1 MRSKGYAMLRSY
13 FLRGCCAI
21 ALLTSA
27 CAPGTPPPAANRAHL
42 ESELAAAERRL
53 AELSRQV
60 ASLQAAIDGHRKT
73 LQEIDAASPAEPSQ
87 AQPPAAADHPLPG
100 PGAAATPAEAAP
112 DPAPGTPP
120 PPAALPGKPAEGT
133 PATPEALYRQAMEA
147 YRAGALES
155 ATTFFEDFYKQHPQH
170 PLADNAL
177 YWAGECQYARKRY
190 LKAIDT
196 FKSVLEQYPNGGK
209 VPDALLKT
217 GFSYLALGD
226 KTTGRHYLQHVIR
239 QYPFSPAGAKAE
251 ERLSV
256 IR

>member
-1 MRSKGYAMLRSY
+1 MRNCPARWPASRLRWT
-13 FLRGCCAI
+13 AI
-21 ALLTSA
+21 ANRCRKSTQRHPLSPPKPSPRQPPTISCPGLGLLKPRREQRLTR
-27 CAPGTPPPAANRAHL
+27 PRGHHHH
-42 ESELAAAERRL
+42 RRL
-53 AELSRQV
+53 FPTNRP
-60 ASLQAAIDGHRKT
+60 K
-73 LQEIDAASPAEPSQ
+73 
-87 AQPPAAADHPLPG
+87 
-100 PGAAATPAEAAP
+100 AP
-112 DPAPGTPP
+112 RRPFT
-120 PPAALPGKPAEGT
+120 GKP
-133 PATPEALYRQAMEA
+133 LEA
-147 YRAGALES
+147 YRAGALEN
-155 ATTFFEDFYKQHPQH
+155 ATTLFEDFYKQHPQH